1 MSKGKV
7 FLTRDQILAKKDIV
21 TEDVFVEAWGGW
33 VCVKTLTGA
42 ERDKFESDIVEVRG
56 RGSGTKM
63 VTKGN
68 IRAKLVALSVADPET
83 LKPVFDQADVE
94 ILGAKSAAAL
104 DTVYSVAQ
112 KLSKVSDDDV
122 DELAKN
128 SGETQG
134 EDSTSV

>member
-1 MSKGKV
+1 MSKKV
-7 FLTRDQILAKKDIV
+7 FLTRDQILAKKDII
-21 TEDVFVEAWGGW
+21 TEDVFIEPWGGW

-42 ERDKFESDIVEVRG
+42 ERDKFESDIVEVKG
-56 RGSGTKM
+56 HGNNTKM
-63 VTKGN
+63 VSKGN
-68 IRAKLVALSVADPET
+68 VRAKLVALSVVDPET
-83 LKPVFDQADVE
+83 LQPVFSQADVE
-94 ILGAKSAAAL
+94 ILGKKSSAAL